1 MKIESKI
8 GEDSTVWFIDQ
19 CYNKEKDEIIS
30 YAEYGKLIA
39 YRQKGG
45 AVIDAYFGMFIC
57 YEFYATKE
65 ECEKMIYIKNIA
77 KDLKQN

>member
-8 GEDSTVWFIDQ
+8 EEDSTVWFIDQ
-19 CYNKEKDEIIS
+19 YYDKEQNKLVS
-30 YAEYGKLIA
+30 FAEYGTLIA

-45 AVIDAYFGMFIC
+45 AVIDTCFGTFIC

>member
-8 GEDSTVWFIDQ
+8 KEDSTVWFIDQ
-19 CYNKEKDEIIS
+19 CYDKEHKLVS

-45 AVIDAYFGMFIC
+45 AVIDTYFGMFIC

-65 ECEKMIYIKNIA
+65 ECEKMIYLKNIA
-77 KDLKQN
+77 NDLK